1 MQQPIFRERLME
13 ARKAKGLTQEDVA
26 RMCGISVRTIQRIEL
41 GEVNPRAY
49 TIKLLSDALGMEFFD
64 SDKALDDS
72 KTKSMK
78 DSVRSVV
85 YASAI
90 VGFAIVFSTIV
101 VVNGIAAAMFL
112 MVPTLLISLLV
123 WGIVSKRKSLWITSL
138 VLLVLYFATLLP
150 MSIVRKNPTI
160 TKSETVSSR

>member
-78 DSVRSVV
+78 DSVQSVV